1 MAPRHVCA
9 RRAAHGPWLPHL
21 LWLLRRRRRLSHA
34 QRGYLP
40 RSLRRQRRSRTAP
53 HSTPATGR
61 EGRYSTLLYAER
73 AAKLI
78 EDFGCRLLAAQAT
91 VGEEASATIA
101 PASLFIYLAWQAI
114 HSPDEAPAE
123 FIARF
128 ADSIPDTPDGV
139 GQHRRIVAGMVACLD
154 EGMANVTGALRRAQ
168 LFDTTLIVF
177 STDNGGPAQG
187 FNSNMASNWPLR
199 GMKRTLWEGGLH
211 GVSFVSGAG
220 LHAVDDADDG
230 NGQALRVGRY
240 KLFLEKGP
248 QWHGPPND
256 LWYESGSN
264 PQQYSHTVDCGGPVP
279 SPNASNYCA
288 APPCLSDVV
297 GDPCEFYDLS
307 MTNRRSCRAR
317 WRSSKVA

>member
-199 GMKRTLWEGGLH
+199 GMKRTLREGGLH

-220 LHAVDDADDG
+220 LLHVGYVSPLLHVTDWHASLLSLAA
-230 NGQALRVGRY
+230 NG
-240 KLFLEKGP
+240 LERKP
-248 QWHGPPND
+248 D
-256 LWYESGSN
+256 S
-264 PQQYSHTVDCGGPVP
+264 
-279 SPNASNYCA
+279 
-288 APPCLSDVV
+288 
-297 GDPCEFYDLS
+297 
-307 MTNRRSCRAR
+307 AR
-317 WRSSKVA
+317 WVPWTQRAAIRRWLAARAELSPYELGDGVD